1 MKNSVDEINKLI
13 NTLELDNE
21 INNFLIKVGN
31 GTAMLSNVNEK
42 ILKWVYANGL
52 SNKIKL
58 MFIGK

>member
-1 MKNSVDEINKLI
+1 MSEENKENEEIV
-13 NTLELDNE
+13 ELDNE
-21 INNFLIKVGN
+21 IKNFLIKVGN

-52 SNKIKL
+52 SNKIRL